1 MNSANTLISDAE
13 SNGLLVFANNDLAEA
28 LVYLT
33 LYENSKTPKPI
44 GAWSLTVETAIAQLT
59 KLLPASVKDGKA
71 WGFHQLKEGT
81 TRASKN
87 VASVSAYVLD
97 IDDGTPV
104 ADVEARL
111 DGLTYVIYSTHSHT
125 PEKQKYRVVVFLSA
139 EVSAVDWAA
148 FRTAADARYSGG
160 HNDAATKDPAR
171 LYYAHSCP
179 PERKDAAFSKVKTG
193 VLLDPAPLIAAGKS
207 MLASVTNSRS
217 AAAGAVKPS
226 GINGDV
232 LDEREPDPVRAL
244 SALQAIDPSGY
255 DRRTWLGM
263 VWAAKA
269 EGVAYSDV
277 LSWCESHKGYVE
289 GSLDNAWSSDKGT
302 AGGLGA
308 TVGSGTLYHAA
319 FASGWKGL
327 PVAGAGNVPTV
338 GQSQRMEICTGAAGD
353 SVAAHSVRETLNDT
367 GNAARIARA
376 ADGKL
381 MYCASTK
388 VWYIWEGGHWQ
399 RDTDGG
405 VTRFAMNVMHD
416 IHKEARQAGAV
427 DEMKLLYTHAA
438 RSLNEANIS
447 AAISLYKSFK
457 GVSVSASELDADFM
471 LLGVRN
477 GVIDLRTGKLRDAK
491 RTDLVTKI
499 IDIPYNETAKAPT
512 WVAFIDSVFNGNRD
526 LADYVQRA
534 IGYTLTGM
542 TSEQVYFFLY
552 GKGANGKSVLLRVM
566 FEILGGYASQVQPE
580 VLMSKPTG
588 GATPE
593 IAGLVGCRA
602 VFANEI
608 SEGSRLSEAL
618 VKSVTGGDAIT
629 ARTLYGAPFTFTP
642 QFKLWMAGNHK
653 PIIRGD
659 DHGIWRRT
667 VLIPFER
674 TFSGGERDEHLLDKL
689 RAEYEGI
696 LRWMVDGCCL
706 LWQKHG
712 LNPPKIITQQVDAYR
727 NDMDTL
733 QHWID
738 EVCDMNADAKA
749 KMRANAAYTSY
760 QNWCRENGHGLVS
773 NVRFAQKL
781 SDRGY
786 KKEKTR
792 EGMVYIG
799 LALRQS
805 NL

>member
-1 MNSANTLISDAE
+1 MPELTREISPDIADSDAV
-13 SNGLLVFANNDLAEA
+13 LCHI
-28 LVYLT
+28 T
-33 LYENSKTPKPI
+33 LYKNSKTTQPVVSSALPI
-44 GAWSLTVETAIAQLT
+44 EQLIPRLL
-59 KLLPASVKDGKA
+59 KLSIQIQKDTYA
-71 WGFHQLKEGT
+71 WGFHRLAEGT
-81 TRASKN
+81 TRASRN
-87 VASVSAYVLD
+87 VECVTAYVVD
-97 IDDGTPV
+97 VDDGTPL
-104 ADVEARL
+104 AEMQERL
-111 DGLTYVIYSTHSHT
+111 AGLSCVFISTHSHT
-125 PEKQKYRVVVFLSA
+125 PEKPKYRVVVFLSVPVPTA
-139 EVSAVDWAA
+139 DWAA
-148 FRTAADARYSGG
+148 FRTAADAKYSGG
-160 HNDAATKDPAR
+160 HNDRATGDPAR
-171 LYYAHSCP
+171 LYYVHSCP
-179 PERKDAAFSKVKTG
+179 PESVANAFSIVKNG
-193 VLLDPAPLIAAGKS
+193 ALLDPVPLIAAGKS

-217 AAAGAVKPS
+217 AAGAVKPT

-255 DRRTWLGM
+255 DRRTWLGV

-277 LSWCESHKGYVE
+277 LSWCESHQGYIE
-289 GSLDNAWSSDKGT
+289 GSLDNAWSSDKG
-302 AGGLGA
+302 ASGGFGA
-308 TVGSGTLYHAA
+308 TVSGGTLYAKA
-319 FASGWKGL
+319 FASGWRDL
-327 PVAGAGNVPTV
+327 PVADAGNVPTV
-338 GQSQRMEICTGAAGD
+338 GQSQRTGICTGSGSD
-353 SVAAHSVRETLNDT
+353 SVASPSVSAAHSVRETLNDA
-367 GNAARIARA
+367 GNAARISRA

-388 VWYIWEGGHWQ
+388 VWYIWDGGHWQ

-405 VTRFAMNVMHD
+405 VTRFAMSVMHD
-416 IHKEARQAGAV
+416 IHKEARRAGAV

-447 AAISLYKSFK
+447 AAISLYKSFI
-457 GVSVSASELDADFM
+457 GVSVSAPALDGDLM
-471 LLGVRN
+471 LIGVKN
-477 GVIDLRTGKLRDAK
+477 GVIDLSTGKLREAK

-499 IDIPYNETAKAPT
+499 IDIPYNETATCPT
-512 WVAFIDSVFNGNRD
+512 WGAFIDSIFCGDCD

-542 TSEQVYFFLY
+542 NSEQVYFFLY

-566 FEILGGYASQVQPE
+566 FEVLGVYASQVQPE

-608 SEGSRLSEAL
+608 SEGSRLSESL

-629 ARTLYGAPFTFTP
+629 ARTLYGAPFTYTP

-667 VLIPFER
+667 VLIPFEH
-674 TFSGGERDEHLLDKL
+674 TFTGDERDEHLLDKL

-696 LRWMVDGCCL
+696 LRWMVEGCL
-706 LWQKHG
+706 IWQKHG
-712 LNPPKIITQQVDAYR
+712 LNPPKIITQQVNAYR
-727 NDMDTL
+727 SDMDTL

-738 EVCDMNADAKA
+738 EVCDVTPTGL
-749 KMRANAAYTSY
+749 MRANAAYTSY
-760 QNWCRENGHGLVS
+760 QNWCRENGHGLIS
-773 NVRFAQKL
+773 AMRFAQKL

-786 KKEKTR
+786 KKVKDRAGTL
-792 EGMVYIG
+792 YIG
-799 LALRQS
+799 LTFKQS